1 MEKQKKTV
9 GVVLAEAAYGETG
22 KRLTLFTKE
31 LGKVTAFANGAKKA
45 KSPLLAGTQLFVFGN
60 FELYQGKNAY
70 TLTGVEVIE
79 NFYPLRANLWL
90 TAYAMYLSELTL
102 AFLQDG
108 ITGRRLLKLLYISF
122 EELVKGEIKPEQIR
136 AVFELKFLSLAGYTP
151 ELSCCIR
158 CGSRQDLNYFTSS
171 EGGMLCRVCAGKF
184 EERLAPAIYQAMNYV
199 LDMPV
204 EKIYRF
210 RLNAEYE
217 NQFFTVMKRYTAH
230 YLDYPLKSEQF
241 LKEMEE
247 SEKM

>member
-1 MEKQKKTV
+1 MEKHKKTV

-45 KSPLLAGTQLFVFGN
+45 KSPLLAGSQLFVFGN

-70 TLTGVEVIE
+70 TLIGAEVIE
-79 NFYPLRANLWL
+79 SFYLLRSDLWR

-108 ITGRRLLKLLYISF
+108 ITGNRLLKLLYVSF
-122 EELVKGEIKPEQIR
+122 EELVKQEIRQEQIR

-151 ELSCCIR
+151 ELYSCIR
-158 CGSRQDLNYFTSS
+158 CGGQEDLDYFSPA
-171 EGGMLCRVCAGKF
+171 EGGKICRLCAGKW
-184 EERLAPAIYQAMNYV
+184 EERMDLAVFRAMEYV
-199 LDMPV
+199 LDSPI
-204 EKIYRF
+204 EKVFRF
-210 RLNAEYE
+210 RLKPEYE
-217 NQFFTVMKRYTAH
+217 EPFFTLMKKYTAQ

-241 LKEMEE
+241 LNDI
-247 SEKM
+247 SLS